1 MATPLPSY
9 LKAYRQR
16 SGLTQTELAALL
28 GFDAPV
34 NISRYERGIREPHLE
49 AALALELL
57 FDARTIDLFP
67 KYTEEIIADLIV
79 RVQRLEESTGNGTKP
94 KDLQKKAALADML
107 TRLKG
112 LRGYRS

>member
-16 SGLTQTELAALL
+16 SGLTQSELAALL

-67 KYTEEIIADLIV
+67 AFTEEIIADLVV
-79 RVQRLEESTGNGTKP
+79 RVQRLEESIEEGS
-94 KDLQKKAALADML
+94 KKKVFHKKTTLADMR

-112 LRGYRS
+112 YRRS